1 MSLDFISSDD
11 SSEKEAFLIKPEFKP
26 KSIRSFVIRAGKI
39 TAGQKNAFEHSWHLY
54 GLSLFSGKI
63 NPADLFGRDAPL
75 VLEIGFGMG
84 DSLFQMAKQEPD
96 KNFIGIEVH
105 PPGVGRLI
113 NLAHQQELKNL
124 RVYMADA
131 MDVLEDCIPD
141 ESIDRL
147 QLYFPDP
154 WHKKKHN
161 KRRIV
166 QQEFIQRIYPKL
178 KIAGLLH
185 MATDWQPYAEHMLE
199 VLSADDRFE
208 NLAQESFIP
217 RPDYRP
223 ITKFEKRGEKLGH
236 GVWDLLFKKINN
248 FGKVRTN
255 NNHERMS
262 IDINNA

>member
-1 MSLDFISSDD
+1 MSEFPELVPDAGDD
-11 SSEKEAFLIKPEFKP
+11 EQGFLIKPEFKP
-26 KSIRSFVIRAGKI
+26 KSIRSFVIRAGRI
-39 TAGQKNAFEHSWHLY
+39 TVGQKNAFDKYWPTM
-54 GLSLFSGKI
+54 GLSLFKGPIDPEKV
-63 NPADLFGRDAPL
+63 FGRQAPL

-84 DSLFQMAKQEPD
+84 DSLLEMARNEPD

-113 NLAHQQELKNL
+113 SEASQQGLSNL

-154 WHKKKHN
+154 WHKKKHH

-166 QQEFIQRIYPKL
+166 QPGFVERLRPKL
-178 KIAGLLH
+178 KLGGVLH
-185 MATDWQPYAEHMLE
+185 MATDWQPYADHMLE
-199 VLSADDRFE
+199 VMNAMTGFVNEFTETGFS
-208 NLAQESFIP
+208 P

-223 ITKFEKRGEKLGH
+223 VTKFEKRGERLGH
-236 GVWDLLFKKINN
+236 GVWDLVFKK
-248 FGKVRTN
+248 T
-255 NNHERMS
+255 
-262 IDINNA
+262 A